1 MIKILLVE
9 DDKIIVASLSEYLN
23 SEGYLVRSVSGQTA
37 AMKLLA
43 EEKADLVLLDVS
55 LAEGNGFAACRAIK
69 AEFDIPVI
77 FLTASGDEFST
88 VTGFDLGADDYI
100 PKPFRPRELISR
112 IRNVLRLTGSMGK
125 TVKLGDVVVD
135 TEKGTAVK
143 NSRDLFLSA
152 LEYGAVYD
160 AAYKDYEDIRDSDRV
175 SSAAYAQV
183 LGYAKIDSANER
195 KPYLYVLGGDVAS
208 GYYKTMPVHLILG
221 TLPKDSTEIILP
233 EHLTSNGK
241 VNYKL
246 GDTVTLDV
254 GDRTLDGRRL
264 GQDTPVY
271 TYDSETQVEIMSG
284 ERLENTEPRT
294 YTVVGIYERPTFE
307 DYSAPGYTALTAADT
322 KSADQSLIH
331 CYFKMHKPAGVY
343 DFMKEMGYTQEHR
356 YAYNTKVLLYSGT
369 APFDSFLTAFYSLAA
384 IIIALIVFGSVSLIY
399 NAFSIS
405 VSERTRQF
413 GLLSSVGATRKQLR
427 RMVLFE
433 ALAVSIVGIPL
444 GILVGIGGIGI
455 TLLLI
460 GDKFFSIVRVDI
472 PMRLCVSWQ
481 AVVIAA
487 VIALVTVLISAW
499 IPSKRATGVSAVEAI
514 RQSMD
519 IKVSGRPV
527 RTSKLAYKLFGLPGV
542 LAGKHYKRNRKKYRT
557 TVVSLFMSI
566 VLFVSAAAFTD
577 YMMESAEGGLASDQF
592 DLIYAAESD
601 ASAAMT
607 PDELLELLF
616 SEPNVTGG
624 TYTKKQFL
632 QGDIS
637 REYVTAMYADRFADF
652 GMERED
658 AAPKDFSISGYLY
671 FVADAEFNRLL
682 EKYNLKEADYYD
694 RDKPLG
700 IALDR
705 NIELDRRLEKY
716 VTLDSLQ
723 GDGCVIEGLYYV
735 EIDGYYRKDSRI
747 DENGNK
753 VVLYQ
758 NRDNENDIIEL
769 PYEESFAKYTLR
781 SEKTIE
787 EAPFFVSR
795 STPVAINMIYPY
807 SMLESV
813 VPEAALN
820 QFRNTEYFLTSSDH
834 AASFENLATML
845 TENGL
850 SSRQLFDYAANA
862 ETNRNVVTIIRVFAY
877 GFIVLISLIAAA
889 NVFNTISTN
898 ISLRRREFAM
908 LKSVGMTQKGFRRMM
923 NYECLLYGSKAL
935 LLGLPVSCGITY
947 LIYRA
952 VTTAYETSFHLPWA
966 AIGIAVLSVFLVV
979 FATMMYSMSK
989 VKKDNP
995 IDALKNENL

>member
-1 MIKILLVE
+1 MNVFNKVTLESLKKNRTRTVVT
-9 DDKIIVASLSEYLN
+9 IIGIMLS
-23 SEGYLVRSVSGQTA
+23 A
-37 AMKLLA
+37 AMICA
-43 EEKADLVLLDVS
+43 STTFVSSMQNFVLRCEIYS
-55 LAEGNGFAACRAIK
+55 
-69 AEFDIPVI
+69 
-77 FLTASGDEFST
+77 SGDWH
-88 VTGFDLGADDYI
+88 
-100 PKPFRPRELISR
+100 
-112 IRNVLRLTGSMGK
+112 
-125 TVKLGDVVVD
+125 
-135 TEKGTAVK
+135 
-143 NSRDLFLSA
+143 
-152 LEYGAVYD
+152 GAVYD
-160 AAYKDYEDIRDSDRV
+160 AAYKDYEDIRDSGKV

-183 LGYAKIDSANER
+183 LGYAKIDSANEH
-195 KPYLYVLGGDVAS
+195 KPYLYVLGGDAAS
-208 GYYKTMPVHLILG
+208 GYFETMPVHLLLG
-221 TLPKDSTEIILP
+221 TLPKDPTEIILP

-322 KSADQSLIH
+322 KSADQAPIH
-331 CYFKMHKPAGVY
+331 CYFKLHKPAGVY
-343 DFMKEMGYTQEHR
+343 DFMKEMGYTQEYR

-499 IPSKRATGVSAVEAI
+499 IPSKRATRVSAVEAI

-566 VLFVSAAAFTD
+566 VLFVSATAFTD

-601 ASAAMT
+601 ASSAMT
-607 PDELLELLF
+607 PDALLELLF
-616 SEPNVTGG
+616 SESNVTGG

-658 AAPKDFSISGYLY
+658 AAPKELGISGYLY

-682 EKYNLKEADYYD
+682 EKYNLKESDYYD

-716 VTLDSLQ
+716 VTLDTLQ

-758 NRDNENDIIEL
+758 SRDNENDIIGL

-834 AASFENLATML
+834 TASFENLATVL

-908 LKSVGMTQKGFRRMM
+908 LKSVGMTQKGFSRMM

-952 VTTAYETSFHLPWA
+952 VKTAYETSFHLPWA

-979 FATMMYSMSK
+979 FATMMYAMRK

>member
-1 MIKILLVE
+1 
-9 DDKIIVASLSEYLN
+9 
-23 SEGYLVRSVSGQTA
+23 
-37 AMKLLA
+37 
-43 EEKADLVLLDVS
+43 
-55 LAEGNGFAACRAIK
+55 
-69 AEFDIPVI
+69 
-77 FLTASGDEFST
+77 
-88 VTGFDLGADDYI
+88 
-100 PKPFRPRELISR
+100 
-112 IRNVLRLTGSMGK
+112 
-125 TVKLGDVVVD
+125 
-135 TEKGTAVK
+135 
-143 NSRDLFLSA
+143 
-152 LEYGAVYD
+152 
-160 AAYKDYEDIRDSDRV
+160 
-175 SSAAYAQV
+175 
-183 LGYAKIDSANER
+183 
-195 KPYLYVLGGDVAS
+195 
-208 GYYKTMPVHLILG
+208 
-221 TLPKDSTEIILP
+221 
-233 EHLTSNGK
+233 
-241 VNYKL
+241 
-246 GDTVTLDV
+246 
-254 GDRTLDGRRL
+254 
-264 GQDTPVY
+264 
-271 TYDSETQVEIMSG
+271 MSG

-322 KSADQSLIH
+322 KSADQASIH
-331 CYFKMHKPAGVY
+331 CYFKLHKPAGVY
-343 DFMKEMGYTQEHR
+343 DFMKEMGYTQEYR

-433 ALAVSIVGIPL
+433 ALTVSIVGIPL

-499 IPSKRATGVSAVEAI
+499 IPSKRATRVSAVEAI

-519 IKVSGRPV
+519 IEVSGRPV

-566 VLFVSAAAFTD
+566 VLFVSATAFTD

-607 PDELLELLF
+607 PDALLELLF
-616 SEPNVTGG
+616 SEQNVTGG

-637 REYVTAMYADRFADF
+637 REYVTAMFADRFSNF
-652 GMERED
+652 GMESED
-658 AAPKDFSISGYLY
+658 RAPKELGISGYLY

-716 VTLDSLQ
+716 VTLDTLK

-769 PYEESFAKYTLR
+769 PHEESFAKYTLR

-820 QFRNTEYFLTSSDH
+820 QFRNTEYFLTSSNH
-834 AASFENLATML
+834 TASFENLAPVL

-850 SSRQLFDYAANA
+850 SSRQLFDYAANT

-979 FATMMYSMSK
+979 FATMMYAMRK

>member
-1 MIKILLVE
+1 MNVFNKVTLESLKKNRTRTIVT
-9 DDKIIVASLSEYLN
+9 IIGIMLS
-23 SEGYLVRSVSGQTA
+23 A
-37 AMKLLA
+37 AMTCA
-43 EEKADLVLLDVS
+43 STTFVSSMQNFVLRCEIYS
-55 LAEGNGFAACRAIK
+55 
-69 AEFDIPVI
+69 
-77 FLTASGDEFST
+77 SGDWH
-88 VTGFDLGADDYI
+88 
-100 PKPFRPRELISR
+100 
-112 IRNVLRLTGSMGK
+112 
-125 TVKLGDVVVD
+125 
-135 TEKGTAVK
+135 
-143 NSRDLFLSA
+143 
-152 LEYGAVYD
+152 GAVYD
-160 AAYKDYEDIRDSDRV
+160 AAYKDYEDIRDSGKV

-208 GYYKTMPVHLILG
+208 GYFETMPVHLILG

-271 TYDSETQVEIMSG
+271 TYDSETQVEVMSG

-294 YTVVGIYERPTFE
+294 YTVVGIYERPAFE

-331 CYFKMHKPAGVY
+331 CYFKLHKPAGVY
-343 DFMKEMGYTQEHR
+343 DFMKEMGYTQEYR

-499 IPSKRATGVSAVEAI
+499 IPSKRATRVSAVEAI

-601 ASAAMT
+601 ASSAMR
-607 PDELLELLF
+607 PDALLELLF
-616 SEPNVTGG
+616 SEQNVTGG

-637 REYVTAMYADRFADF
+637 REYVTAMFADRFADF

-658 AAPKDFSISGYLY
+658 AAPKDLGISGYLY

-694 RDKPLG
+694 REKPLG
-700 IALDR
+700 LALDR

-716 VTLDSLQ
+716 VTLDTLK

-758 NRDNENDIIEL
+758 NRDNESDIIEL

-834 AASFENLATML
+834 TASFENLATVL

-923 NYECLLYGSKAL
+923 NCECLLYGSKAL

-979 FATMMYSMSK
+979 FATMMYAMRQ

>member
-1 MIKILLVE
+1 MNVFSKVTLESLKKNRTRTIVT
-9 DDKIIVASLSEYLN
+9 IIGIMLS
-23 SEGYLVRSVSGQTA
+23 A
-37 AMKLLA
+37 AMICA
-43 EEKADLVLLDVS
+43 STTLVS
-55 LAEGNGFAACRAIK
+55 SMQNF
-69 AEFDIPVI
+69 
-77 FLTASGDEFST
+77 
-88 VTGFDLGADDYI
+88 
-100 PKPFRPRELISR
+100 
-112 IRNVLRLTGSMGK
+112 VLRCAIHID
-125 TVKLGDVVVD
+125 GDW
-135 TEKGTAVK
+135 
-143 NSRDLFLSA
+143 
-152 LEYGAVYD
+152 YGAVYD

-208 GYYKTMPVHLILG
+208 GYFKTMPVHLILG

-241 VNYKL
+241 ASYKL
-246 GDTVTLDV
+246 GDTVTLEV
-254 GDRTLDGRRL
+254 GDRTLDGKRL

-271 TYDSETQVEIMSG
+271 AYDSETHTEVMSG

-307 DYSAPGYTALTAADT
+307 DYSAPGYTALTAADPR
-322 KSADQSLIH
+322 SADQSPIH
-331 CYFKMHKPAGVY
+331 CYFKLHKPAGVY
-343 DFMKEMGYTQEHR
+343 DFMKEMGYTQEYR

-433 ALAVSIVGIPL
+433 ALTVSAVGIPL

-487 VIALVTVLISAW
+487 VIALITVLISAW
-499 IPSKRATGVSAVEAI
+499 IPSKRATRVSAVEAI

-577 YMMESAEGGLASDQF
+577 YMTESAEGGLASDQF

-601 ASAAMT
+601 ASSAMT
-607 PDELLELLF
+607 PDALLELLF
-616 SEPNVTGG
+616 SEQNVTGG

-652 GMERED
+652 GTERED
-658 AAPKDFSISGYLY
+658 AMPKDLSISGYLY
-671 FVADAEFNRLL
+671 FVADAEFNKLL
-682 EKYNLKEADYYD
+682 EKHNLKEADYYN

-716 VTLDSLQ
+716 VTLDTLK

-813 VPEAALN
+813 IPEAALN
-820 QFRNTEYFLTSSDH
+820 QFRNTEYFLTSSNH

-862 ETNRNVVTIIRVFAY
+862 ETNRNVITIIRVFAY

>member
-1 MIKILLVE
+1 MNVFNKVTLESLKKNRTRTIVT
-9 DDKIIVASLSEYLN
+9 IIGIMLS
-23 SEGYLVRSVSGQTA
+23 A
-37 AMKLLA
+37 AMVCA
-43 EEKADLVLLDVS
+43 STTLVSSMQNFVLRCEIYS
-55 LAEGNGFAACRAIK
+55 
-69 AEFDIPVI
+69 
-77 FLTASGDEFST
+77 SGDWH
-88 VTGFDLGADDYI
+88 
-100 PKPFRPRELISR
+100 
-112 IRNVLRLTGSMGK
+112 
-125 TVKLGDVVVD
+125 
-135 TEKGTAVK
+135 
-143 NSRDLFLSA
+143 
-152 LEYGAVYD
+152 GAVYD

-175 SSAAYAQV
+175 SSAVYAQV

-208 GYYKTMPVHLILG
+208 GYFETMPVHLILG

-331 CYFKMHKPAGVY
+331 CYFKLHKPAGVY
-343 DFMKEMGYTQEHR
+343 DFMREMGYTQEYR

-384 IIIALIVFGSVSLIY
+384 IIISLIVFGSVSLIY

-499 IPSKRATGVSAVEAI
+499 IPSKRATRVSAVEAI

-592 DLIYAAESD
+592 DLIYATESD

-607 PDELLELLF
+607 PDALLELLF
-616 SEPNVTGG
+616 SEQNVTGG

-637 REYVTAMYADRFADF
+637 REYVTAMFADRFADF

-658 AAPKDFSISGYLY
+658 AAPKELGISGYLY

-700 IALDR
+700 LALDR

-716 VTLDSLQ
+716 VTLDTLK

-807 SMLESV
+807 SMLENV

-862 ETNRNVVTIIRVFAY
+862 ETNRNVITIIRVFAY

-923 NYECLLYGSKAL
+923 NCECLLYGSKAL
-935 LLGLPVSCGITY
+935 LLGLPVSCSITY

-979 FATMMYSMSK
+979 FATMMYAMRK

>member
-1 MIKILLVE
+1 MNVFNKVTLESLEKNRTRTIVT
-9 DDKIIVASLSEYLN
+9 IIGIMLS
-23 SEGYLVRSVSGQTA
+23 A
-37 AMKLLA
+37 AMICA
-43 EEKADLVLLDVS
+43 STTLVS
-55 LAEGNGFAACRAIK
+55 
-69 AEFDIPVI
+69 
-77 FLTASGDEFST
+77 SM
-88 VTGFDLGADDYI
+88 
-100 PKPFRPRELISR
+100 
-112 IRNVLRLTGSMGK
+112 RNFVLRCAIHID
-125 TVKLGDVVVD
+125 GDW
-135 TEKGTAVK
+135 
-143 NSRDLFLSA
+143 
-152 LEYGAVYD
+152 YGAVYD

-208 GYYKTMPVHLILG
+208 GYFKTMPVHLILG

-322 KSADQSLIH
+322 KSADQAPIH
-331 CYFKMHKPAGVY
+331 CYFKLHKPAGVY
-343 DFMKEMGYTQEHR
+343 DFMKEMGYTQEYR

-460 GDKFFSIVRVDI
+460 GDKFFSIVRVAI

-499 IPSKRATGVSAVEAI
+499 IPSKRATRVSAVEAI

-607 PDELLELLF
+607 PDALLELLF

-637 REYVTAMYADRFADF
+637 REYVTAMFADRFSSF
-652 GMERED
+652 GTESED
-658 AAPKDFSISGYLY
+658 AAPKELGISGYLY

-700 IALDR
+700 IAPDR

-716 VTLDSLQ
+716 VTLDTLQ

-813 VPEAALN
+813 IPEAALN
-820 QFRNTEYFLTSSDH
+820 QFRNTEYFLTSSNH
-834 AASFENLATML
+834 TASFENLATVL

-877 GFIVLISLIAAA
+877 GFIVLISLIAVA

-952 VTTAYETSFHLPWA
+952 VTTAFETSFHLPWA

>member
-1 MIKILLVE
+1 MNVFNKVTLESLKKNRTRTIVT
-9 DDKIIVASLSEYLN
+9 IIGIMLS
-23 SEGYLVRSVSGQTA
+23 A
-37 AMKLLA
+37 AMICA
-43 EEKADLVLLDVS
+43 STTFVSSMQNFVLRCEIYS
-55 LAEGNGFAACRAIK
+55 
-69 AEFDIPVI
+69 
-77 FLTASGDEFST
+77 SGDWH
-88 VTGFDLGADDYI
+88 
-100 PKPFRPRELISR
+100 
-112 IRNVLRLTGSMGK
+112 
-125 TVKLGDVVVD
+125 
-135 TEKGTAVK
+135 
-143 NSRDLFLSA
+143 
-152 LEYGAVYD
+152 GAVYD
-160 AAYKDYEDIRDSDRV
+160 AAYKDYEDLRDSGKV

-195 KPYLYVLGGDVAS
+195 KPYLYVLGGDAAS
-208 GYYKTMPVHLILG
+208 GYFETMPVHLILG
-221 TLPKDSTEIILP
+221 TLPKDPTEIILP

-294 YTVVGIYERPTFE
+294 YTVVGIYERPAFE

-322 KSADQSLIH
+322 KSADQSPIH
-331 CYFKMHKPAGVY
+331 CYFKLHKPAGVY
-343 DFMKEMGYTQEHR
+343 DFMKEMGYTQEYR

-413 GLLSSVGATRKQLR
+413 GLLSSVGATKKQLR

-433 ALAVSIVGIPL
+433 ALAVSAVGIPL

-460 GDKFFSIVRVDI
+460 GDKFSSIVRADI
-472 PMRLCVSWQ
+472 PMRICVSWQ

-487 VIALVTVLISAW
+487 VIALITVLISAW
-499 IPSKRATGVSAVEAI
+499 IPSKRATRVSAVEAI

-601 ASAAMT
+601 ASTAMT
-607 PDELLELLF
+607 PDALLELLF
-616 SEPNVTGG
+616 SEQNVTGG

-637 REYVTAMYADRFADF
+637 REYVTAMFADRFSNF
-652 GMERED
+652 GMESED
-658 AAPKDFSISGYLY
+658 RAPKDLGISGYLY

-700 IALDR
+700 LALDR

-716 VTLDSLQ
+716 VTLDTLK

-820 QFRNTEYFLTSSDH
+820 QFRNTEYFLTSSNH
-834 AASFENLATML
+834 TASFENLATVL

-862 ETNRNVVTIIRVFAY
+862 ETNRNVITIIRVFAY

-979 FATMMYSMSK
+979 FATMMYAMRK

>member
-1 MIKILLVE
+1 MNVFNKVTLASLKKNRTRTVVTIIGIMLSAAMICASTTF
-9 DDKIIVASLSEYLN
+9 VASMQN
-23 SEGYLVRSVSGQTA
+23 
-37 AMKLLA
+37 
-43 EEKADLVLLDVS
+43 
-55 LAEGNGFAACRAIK
+55 F
-69 AEFDIPVI
+69 
-77 FLTASGDEFST
+77 
-88 VTGFDLGADDYI
+88 
-100 PKPFRPRELISR
+100 
-112 IRNVLRLTGSMGK
+112 VLRYTVYKTG
-125 TVKLGDVVVD
+125 DWH
-135 TEKGTAVK
+135 
-143 NSRDLFLSA
+143 
-152 LEYGAVYD
+152 GAVYD
-160 AAYKDYEDIRDSDRV
+160 AAYKDYEDIGGSGKV
-175 SSAAYAQV
+175 ASATYAQV

-195 KPYLYVLGGDVAS
+195 KPYLYVLGGDAAS
-208 GYYKTMPVHLILG
+208 GYFETMPVHLTAG
-221 TLPKDSTEIILP
+221 ELPKSSSEIILP
-233 EHLTSNGK
+233 EHLATNGK
-241 VNYKL
+241 VSYKI
-246 GDTVTLDV
+246 GDTVTFEV
-254 GDRTLDGRRL
+254 GDRILDGKKL
-264 GQDTPVY
+264 GQINPFF
-271 TYDSETQVEIMSG
+271 TYDSKIQVEVKND
-284 ERLENTEPRT
+284 EKLENTVART
-294 YTVVGIYERPTFE
+294 YTVVGIYERPALENT
-307 DYSAPGYTALTAADT
+307 DAPGYTALTVADRG
-322 KSADQSLIH
+322 ADGQSPIDCH
-331 CYFKMHKPAGVY
+331 FKMKKPSAVY
-343 DFMKEMGYTQEHR
+343 DFMKETGYTDAYR
-356 YAYNTKVLLYSGT
+356 YAYNTDVLLYSGVSRIDSVT
-369 APFDSFLTAFYSLAA
+369 ATLYSLAA
-384 IIIALIVFGSVSLIY
+384 IVIGLIVFASVSLIY

-405 VSERTRQF
+405 VSERTKQF
-413 GLLSSVGATRKQLR
+413 GLLSSVGATKKQLR
-427 RMVLFE
+427 RMVTFE
-433 ALAVSIVGIPL
+433 ALTVSAIGIPL

-455 TLLLI
+455 TLLLL
-460 GDKFFSIVRVDI
+460 GDKFSSIVGKAHI
-472 PMRLCVSWQ
+472 PLRLCVSWES
-481 AVVIAA
+481 VVIAA
-487 VIALVTVLISAW
+487 VIALITVLISAW
-499 IPSKRATGVSAVEAI
+499 IPSKRATRVSAVEAI

-601 ASAAMT
+601 ASSAMT
-607 PDELLELLF
+607 PDALLELLF
-616 SEPNVTGG
+616 SEQNVTGG

-637 REYVTAMYADRFADF
+637 REYVTAMFADRFADF
-652 GMERED
+652 GMESED
-658 AAPKDFSISGYLY
+658 AAPKDLSISGYLY

-682 EKYNLKEADYYD
+682 EKYDLKEADYYN

-705 NIELDRRLEKY
+705 NIEFDRRLEKF
-716 VTLDSLQ
+716 VTLDTLK

-747 DENGNK
+747 DENDNK

-820 QFRNTEYFLTSSDH
+820 QFRNTEYFLTSSNH
-834 AASFENLATML
+834 TASFENLATVL

-877 GFIVLISLIAAA
+877 GFIVLISLIAAV

-908 LKSVGMTQKGFRRMM
+908 LKSVGMTQKGFSRMM

-966 AIGIAVLSVFLVV
+966 AVGIAVMSVFLVV

>member
-1 MIKILLVE
+1 MNVFNKVTLESLEKNRTRTIVT
-9 DDKIIVASLSEYLN
+9 IIGIMLS
-23 SEGYLVRSVSGQTA
+23 A
-37 AMKLLA
+37 AMICA
-43 EEKADLVLLDVS
+43 STTLVS
-55 LAEGNGFAACRAIK
+55 
-69 AEFDIPVI
+69 
-77 FLTASGDEFST
+77 SM
-88 VTGFDLGADDYI
+88 
-100 PKPFRPRELISR
+100 
-112 IRNVLRLTGSMGK
+112 RNFVLRCAIHID
-125 TVKLGDVVVD
+125 GDW
-135 TEKGTAVK
+135 
-143 NSRDLFLSA
+143 
-152 LEYGAVYD
+152 YGAVYD

-208 GYYKTMPVHLILG
+208 GYFKTMPVHLILG

-322 KSADQSLIH
+322 KSADQAPIH
-331 CYFKMHKPAGVY
+331 CYFKLHKPAGVY
-343 DFMKEMGYTQEHR
+343 DFMKEMGYTQEYR

-460 GDKFFSIVRVDI
+460 GDKFFSIVRVAI

-499 IPSKRATGVSAVEAI
+499 IPSKRATRVSAVEAI

-607 PDELLELLF
+607 PDALLELLF

-637 REYVTAMYADRFADF
+637 REYVTAMFADRFSSF
-652 GMERED
+652 GTESED
-658 AAPKDFSISGYLY
+658 AAPKELGISGYLY

-716 VTLDSLQ
+716 VTLDTLQ

-758 NRDNENDIIEL
+758 NRDNESDIIEL
-769 PYEESFAKYTLR
+769 PYGESFAKYTLR

-820 QFRNTEYFLTSSDH
+820 QFRNTEYFLTSSNH
-834 AASFENLATML
+834 AASFGNLATVL

-850 SSRQLFDYAANA
+850 SSRQLFDYAANV

-908 LKSVGMTQKGFRRMM
+908 LKSVGMTQKGFSRMM

-935 LLGLPVSCGITY
+935 LLGLPVSCGITH

-979 FATMMYSMSK
+979 FATMMYAMSK

>member
-1 MIKILLVE
+1 MNVFNKVTLESLKKNRTRTIVT
-9 DDKIIVASLSEYLN
+9 IIGIMLS
-23 SEGYLVRSVSGQTA
+23 A
-37 AMKLLA
+37 AMICA
-43 EEKADLVLLDVS
+43 STTLVS
-55 LAEGNGFAACRAIK
+55 
-69 AEFDIPVI
+69 
-77 FLTASGDEFST
+77 SM
-88 VTGFDLGADDYI
+88 
-100 PKPFRPRELISR
+100 
-112 IRNVLRLTGSMGK
+112 RNFVLRCAIHI
-125 TVKLGDVVVD
+125 DVD
-135 TEKGTAVK
+135 W
-143 NSRDLFLSA
+143 
-152 LEYGAVYD
+152 YGAVYD

-208 GYYKTMPVHLILG
+208 GYFKTMPVHLILG

-322 KSADQSLIH
+322 KSADQAPIH
-331 CYFKMHKPAGVY
+331 CYFKLHKPAGVY
-343 DFMKEMGYTQEHR
+343 DFMKEMGYTQEYR

-499 IPSKRATGVSAVEAI
+499 IPSKRATRVSAVEAI

-607 PDELLELLF
+607 PDALLELLF
-616 SEPNVTGG
+616 SEQNVTGG

-637 REYVTAMYADRFADF
+637 REYVTAMFAGRFADL

-658 AAPKDFSISGYLY
+658 AAPKDLGISGYLY
-671 FVADAEFNRLL
+671 FVADTEFNRLL

-694 RDKPLG
+694 RDNPLG

-705 NIELDRRLEKY
+705 NIEFDRRLEKY

-834 AASFENLATML
+834 TASFENLATML

-862 ETNRNVVTIIRVFAY
+862 ETSRNVITIIRVFAY

>member
-1 MIKILLVE
+1 MNVFNKVTLESLEKNRTRTIVT
-9 DDKIIVASLSEYLN
+9 IIGIMLS
-23 SEGYLVRSVSGQTA
+23 A
-37 AMKLLA
+37 AMICA
-43 EEKADLVLLDVS
+43 STTLVS
-55 LAEGNGFAACRAIK
+55 
-69 AEFDIPVI
+69 
-77 FLTASGDEFST
+77 SM
-88 VTGFDLGADDYI
+88 
-100 PKPFRPRELISR
+100 
-112 IRNVLRLTGSMGK
+112 RNFVLRCAIHID
-125 TVKLGDVVVD
+125 GDW
-135 TEKGTAVK
+135 
-143 NSRDLFLSA
+143 
-152 LEYGAVYD
+152 YGAVYD

-208 GYYKTMPVHLILG
+208 GYFKTMPVHLILG

-271 TYDSETQVEIMSG
+271 TYDSETQVDVMSG
-284 ERLENTEPRT
+284 ERLKNTEPRT

-322 KSADQSLIH
+322 KSADQAPIH
-331 CYFKMHKPAGVY
+331 CYFKLHKPAGVY
-343 DFMKEMGYTQEHR
+343 DFMKEMGYTQEYR

-460 GDKFFSIVRVDI
+460 GDKFFSIVRVAI

-499 IPSKRATGVSAVEAI
+499 IPSKRATRVSAVEAI

-607 PDELLELLF
+607 PDALLELLF

-637 REYVTAMYADRFADF
+637 REYVTAMFADRFSSF
-652 GMERED
+652 GTESED
-658 AAPKDFSISGYLY
+658 AAPKELGISGYLY

-716 VTLDSLQ
+716 VTLDTLQ

-813 VPEAALN
+813 IPEAALN
-820 QFRNTEYFLTSSDH
+820 QFRNTEYFLTSSNH
-834 AASFENLATML
+834 TASFENLATVL

-877 GFIVLISLIAAA
+877 GFIVLISLIAVA

>member
-1 MIKILLVE
+1 MSVFNKVTLESLEKNRTRTIVT
-9 DDKIIVASLSEYLN
+9 IIGIMLS
-23 SEGYLVRSVSGQTA
+23 A
-37 AMKLLA
+37 AMICA
-43 EEKADLVLLDVS
+43 STTLVS
-55 LAEGNGFAACRAIK
+55 
-69 AEFDIPVI
+69 
-77 FLTASGDEFST
+77 SM
-88 VTGFDLGADDYI
+88 
-100 PKPFRPRELISR
+100 
-112 IRNVLRLTGSMGK
+112 RNFVLRCAIHID
-125 TVKLGDVVVD
+125 GDW
-135 TEKGTAVK
+135 
-143 NSRDLFLSA
+143 
-152 LEYGAVYD
+152 YGAVYD

-208 GYYKTMPVHLILG
+208 GYFKTMPVHLILG

-322 KSADQSLIH
+322 KSADQAPIH
-331 CYFKMHKPAGVY
+331 CYFKLHKPAGVY
-343 DFMKEMGYTQEHR
+343 DFMKEMGYTQEYR

-460 GDKFFSIVRVDI
+460 GDKFFSIVRVAI

-499 IPSKRATGVSAVEAI
+499 IPSKRATRVSAVEAI

-607 PDELLELLF
+607 PDALLELLF

-637 REYVTAMYADRFADF
+637 REYVTAMFADRFSSF
-652 GMERED
+652 GTESED
-658 AAPKDFSISGYLY
+658 AAPKELGISGYLY

-716 VTLDSLQ
+716 VTLDTLQ

-813 VPEAALN
+813 IPEAALN
-820 QFRNTEYFLTSSDH
+820 QFRNTEYFLTSSNH
-834 AASFENLATML
+834 TASFENLATVL

-877 GFIVLISLIAAA
+877 GFIVLISLIAVA

-947 LIYRA
+947 LMYCS
-952 VTTAYETSFHLPWA
+952 VNQAYETAFRLPWA
-966 AIGIAVLSVFLVV
+966 AVGIAVMSVFLVV

>member
-1 MIKILLVE
+1 MNVFNKVTLASLKKNRTRTVVTIIGIMLSAAMICASTTF
-9 DDKIIVASLSEYLN
+9 VASMQN
-23 SEGYLVRSVSGQTA
+23 
-37 AMKLLA
+37 
-43 EEKADLVLLDVS
+43 
-55 LAEGNGFAACRAIK
+55 F
-69 AEFDIPVI
+69 
-77 FLTASGDEFST
+77 
-88 VTGFDLGADDYI
+88 
-100 PKPFRPRELISR
+100 
-112 IRNVLRLTGSMGK
+112 VLRYTVYKTG
-125 TVKLGDVVVD
+125 DWH
-135 TEKGTAVK
+135 
-143 NSRDLFLSA
+143 
-152 LEYGAVYD
+152 GAVYD
-160 AAYKDYEDIRDSDRV
+160 AAYKDYEDIGGSGKV
-175 SSAAYAQV
+175 ASATYAQV
-183 LGYAKIDSANER
+183 LGYARINSANER
-195 KPYLYVLGGDVAS
+195 KPYLYVLGGDTVS
-208 GYYKTMPVHLILG
+208 GYFETMPVHLTAG
-221 TLPKDSTEIILP
+221 ELPKSSSEIILP
-233 EHLTSNGK
+233 EHLATNGK
-241 VNYKL
+241 VSYKI
-246 GDTVTLDV
+246 GDTVTLEV
-254 GDRTLDGRRL
+254 GDRILDGKRL
-264 GQDTPVY
+264 GQINPFF
-271 TYDSETQVEIMSG
+271 TYDSEIQVEVKND
-284 ERLENTEPRT
+284 EKLENTVART
-294 YTVVGIYERPTFE
+294 YTVVGIYERPAFE
-307 DYSAPGYTALTAADT
+307 NTDAPGYTALTVADRG
-322 KSADQSLIH
+322 ADGQLPIDCH
-331 CYFKMHKPAGVY
+331 FKMKKPSAVY
-343 DFMKEMGYTQEHR
+343 GFMKETGYTDAYR
-356 YAYNTKVLLYSGT
+356 YAYNTDVLLYSGVSRIDSVT
-369 APFDSFLTAFYSLAA
+369 ATLYSLAA
-384 IIIALIVFGSVSLIY
+384 IVIGLIVFASVSLIY

-405 VSERTRQF
+405 VSERTKQF

-427 RMVLFE
+427 RMVTFE
-433 ALAVSIVGIPL
+433 ALTVSAIGIPL

-455 TLLLI
+455 TLLLL
-460 GDKFFSIVRVDI
+460 GDKFSSIVGKAYI
-472 PMRLCVSWQ
+472 PLRLCVSWES
-481 AVVIAA
+481 VVIAA
-487 VIALVTVLISAW
+487 VIALITVLISAW
-499 IPSKRATGVSAVEAI
+499 IPSKRATRVSAVEAI

-519 IKVSGRPV
+519 VKADNKPT

-542 LAGKHYKRNRKKYRT
+542 IAGKHYKRNRKKYRT

-607 PDELLELLF
+607 PDALLELLF

-637 REYVTAMYADRFADF
+637 REYVTAMFADRFSSF
-652 GMERED
+652 GTESED
-658 AAPKDFSISGYLY
+658 AAPKELGISGYLY

-716 VTLDSLQ
+716 VTLDTLQ

-813 VPEAALN
+813 IPEAALN
-820 QFRNTEYFLTSSDH
+820 QFRNTEYFLTSSNH
-834 AASFENLATML
+834 TASFENLATVL

-877 GFIVLISLIAAA
+877 GFIVLISLIAVA

>member
-1 MIKILLVE
+1 MNVFNKVTLESLEKNRTRTIVT
-9 DDKIIVASLSEYLN
+9 IIGIMLS
-23 SEGYLVRSVSGQTA
+23 A
-37 AMKLLA
+37 AMICA
-43 EEKADLVLLDVS
+43 STTLVS
-55 LAEGNGFAACRAIK
+55 
-69 AEFDIPVI
+69 
-77 FLTASGDEFST
+77 SM
-88 VTGFDLGADDYI
+88 
-100 PKPFRPRELISR
+100 
-112 IRNVLRLTGSMGK
+112 RNFVLRCAIHID
-125 TVKLGDVVVD
+125 GDW
-135 TEKGTAVK
+135 
-143 NSRDLFLSA
+143 
-152 LEYGAVYD
+152 YGAVYD

-208 GYYKTMPVHLILG
+208 GYFKTMPVHLILG

-322 KSADQSLIH
+322 KSADQAPIH
-331 CYFKMHKPAGVY
+331 CYFKLHKPAGVY
-343 DFMKEMGYTQEHR
+343 DFMKEMGYTQEYR

-481 AVVIAA
+481 AVIIAA

-499 IPSKRATGVSAVEAI
+499 IPSKRATRVSAVEAI

-566 VLFVSAAAFTD
+566 VLFVSAVAFTD

-601 ASAAMT
+601 ASSAMT
-607 PDELLELLF
+607 PDALLELLF
-616 SEPNVTGG
+616 SEQNVTGG

-658 AAPKDFSISGYLY
+658 AAPKELSISGYLY

-716 VTLDSLQ
+716 VTLDTLK

-813 VPEAALN
+813 IPEAALN
-820 QFRNTEYFLTSSDH
+820 QFRNTEYFLTSSNH

-862 ETNRNVVTIIRVFAY
+862 ETNRNVITIIRVFAY

>member
-1 MIKILLVE
+1 MNVFNKVTLESLEKNRTRTIVT
-9 DDKIIVASLSEYLN
+9 IIGIMLS
-23 SEGYLVRSVSGQTA
+23 A
-37 AMKLLA
+37 AMICA
-43 EEKADLVLLDVS
+43 STTLVS
-55 LAEGNGFAACRAIK
+55 
-69 AEFDIPVI
+69 
-77 FLTASGDEFST
+77 SM
-88 VTGFDLGADDYI
+88 
-100 PKPFRPRELISR
+100 
-112 IRNVLRLTGSMGK
+112 RNFVLRCAIHID
-125 TVKLGDVVVD
+125 GDW
-135 TEKGTAVK
+135 
-143 NSRDLFLSA
+143 
-152 LEYGAVYD
+152 YGAVYD

-208 GYYKTMPVHLILG
+208 GYFKTMPVHLILG

-322 KSADQSLIH
+322 KSADQAPIH
-331 CYFKMHKPAGVY
+331 CYFKLHKPAGVY
-343 DFMKEMGYTQEHR
+343 DFMKEMGYTQEYR

-499 IPSKRATGVSAVEAI
+499 IPSKRATRVSAVEAI

-566 VLFVSAAAFTD
+566 VLFVSAVAFTD

-601 ASAAMT
+601 ASSAMT
-607 PDELLELLF
+607 PDALLELLF
-616 SEPNVTGG
+616 SEQNVTGG

-637 REYVTAMYADRFADF
+637 REYVTAMYADRFVDF

-658 AAPKDFSISGYLY
+658 AAPKELGISGYLY
-671 FVADAEFNRLL
+671 FVADVEFNRLL

-716 VTLDSLQ
+716 VTLDTLK

-820 QFRNTEYFLTSSDH
+820 QFRNTEYFLTSSNH
-834 AASFENLATML
+834 TASFENLATVL

>member
-1 MIKILLVE
+1 MNVFNKVTLESLKKNRTRTIVT
-9 DDKIIVASLSEYLN
+9 IIGIMLS
-23 SEGYLVRSVSGQTA
+23 A
-37 AMKLLA
+37 AMICA
-43 EEKADLVLLDVS
+43 STTLVS
-55 LAEGNGFAACRAIK
+55 SMQNF
-69 AEFDIPVI
+69 
-77 FLTASGDEFST
+77 
-88 VTGFDLGADDYI
+88 
-100 PKPFRPRELISR
+100 
-112 IRNVLRLTGSMGK
+112 VLRCAIHID
-125 TVKLGDVVVD
+125 GDWC
-135 TEKGTAVK
+135 
-143 NSRDLFLSA
+143 
-152 LEYGAVYD
+152 GAVYD

-195 KPYLYVLGGDVAS
+195 KPYLYVLGSDVAS
-208 GYYKTMPVHLILG
+208 GYFETMPVHLILG
-221 TLPKDSTEIILP
+221 ALPKDSTEIILP

-241 VNYKL
+241 VNYTL

-322 KSADQSLIH
+322 KSADQAPIH
-331 CYFKMHKPAGVY
+331 CYFKLHKPSGVY
-343 DFMKEMGYTQEHR
+343 DFMKEMGYTQEYR

-514 RQSMD
+514 RQSVD

-601 ASAAMT
+601 ASSAMT
-607 PDELLELLF
+607 PDALLELLF
-616 SEPNVTGG
+616 SEQNVTGG

-637 REYVTAMYADRFADF
+637 REYVTAMFADRFSNF
-652 GMERED
+652 GMESED
-658 AAPKDFSISGYLY
+658 RAPKELGISGYLY

-705 NIELDRRLEKY
+705 NIEFDRRLEKY

-758 NRDNENDIIEL
+758 SRDNENDIIEL

-834 AASFENLATML
+834 TASFENLATVL

>member
-1 MIKILLVE
+1 MNVFNKVTLESLKKNRTRTIVT
-9 DDKIIVASLSEYLN
+9 IIGIMLS
-23 SEGYLVRSVSGQTA
+23 A
-37 AMKLLA
+37 AMICA
-43 EEKADLVLLDVS
+43 STTFVSSMQNFVLRCEIYS
-55 LAEGNGFAACRAIK
+55 
-69 AEFDIPVI
+69 
-77 FLTASGDEFST
+77 SGDWH
-88 VTGFDLGADDYI
+88 
-100 PKPFRPRELISR
+100 
-112 IRNVLRLTGSMGK
+112 
-125 TVKLGDVVVD
+125 
-135 TEKGTAVK
+135 
-143 NSRDLFLSA
+143 
-152 LEYGAVYD
+152 GAVYD
-160 AAYKDYEDIRDSDRV
+160 AAYKDYEDIRNSGKA

-195 KPYLYVLGGDVAS
+195 KPYLYVLGGDAAS
-208 GYYKTMPVHLILG
+208 GYFETMPVHLLLG
-221 TLPKDSTEIILP
+221 TLPKDFTEIILP
-233 EHLTSNGK
+233 EHLTSNSK

-246 GDTVTLDV
+246 GDTVTLDI
-254 GDRTLDGRRL
+254 GDRTLDGQRL
-264 GQDTPVY
+264 GQGTPVY
-271 TYDSETQVEIMSG
+271 TYDSETQAEVMSG
-284 ERLENTEPRT
+284 ERLENTEAKT
-294 YTVVGIYERPTFE
+294 YTVVGIYERPAFE
-307 DYSAPGYTALTAADT
+307 DYAAPGYTALTAADT
-322 KSADQSLIH
+322 KSADQTPIH
-331 CYFKMHKPAGVY
+331 CYFKLHKPAGVY
-343 DFMKEMGYTQEHR
+343 DFMKEMGYTQEYR

-601 ASAAMT
+601 ASSAMT
-607 PDELLELLF
+607 PDALLELLF
-616 SEPNVTGG
+616 SEQNVTGG

-637 REYVTAMYADRFADF
+637 REYVTAMFAGRFSKL

-658 AAPKDFSISGYLY
+658 AAPKDLGISGYLY

-682 EKYNLKEADYYD
+682 EKYNLMEADYYD

-705 NIELDRRLEKY
+705 NIGFDRRLEKY
-716 VTLDSLQ
+716 VTLDTLK

-769 PYEESFAKYTLR
+769 PHEESFAKYTLR

-820 QFRNTEYFLTSSDH
+820 QFRNTEYFLTSSNH
-834 AASFENLATML
+834 TASFENLATVL

-862 ETNRNVVTIIRVFAY
+862 ETNRNVITIIRVFAY

>member
-1 MIKILLVE
+1 MNAFNKVTLESLKKNRTRTVVT
-9 DDKIIVASLSEYLN
+9 IIGIMLS
-23 SEGYLVRSVSGQTA
+23 A
-37 AMKLLA
+37 AMICA
-43 EEKADLVLLDVS
+43 STTFVSSMQNFVLRCEIYS
-55 LAEGNGFAACRAIK
+55 
-69 AEFDIPVI
+69 
-77 FLTASGDEFST
+77 SGDWH
-88 VTGFDLGADDYI
+88 
-100 PKPFRPRELISR
+100 
-112 IRNVLRLTGSMGK
+112 
-125 TVKLGDVVVD
+125 
-135 TEKGTAVK
+135 
-143 NSRDLFLSA
+143 
-152 LEYGAVYD
+152 GAVYD
-160 AAYKDYEDIRDSDRV
+160 AAYKDYEDIRDSGKV

-183 LGYAKIDSANER
+183 LGYAKIGSANEY
-195 KPYLYVLGGDVAS
+195 KPYLYVLGGDAAS
-208 GYYKTMPVHLILG
+208 GYFETMPVHLLLG

-271 TYDSETQVEIMSG
+271 TYDSETQVAIMSG

-322 KSADQSLIH
+322 KSADQTPIH
-331 CYFKMHKPAGVY
+331 CYFKLHKPAGVY
-343 DFMKEMGYTQEHR
+343 DFMKEMGYTQEYR

-460 GDKFFSIVRVDI
+460 GDKFFSIVRVAI

-499 IPSKRATGVSAVEAI
+499 IPSKRATRVSAVEAI

-607 PDELLELLF
+607 PDALLELLF

-637 REYVTAMYADRFADF
+637 REYVTAMFAGRFADL

-658 AAPKDFSISGYLY
+658 AAPKDLGISGYLY
-671 FVADAEFNRLL
+671 FVADTEFNRLL

-716 VTLDSLQ
+716 VTLDTLK
-723 GDGCVIEGLYYV
+723 GDGCMIEGLYYV

-813 VPEAALN
+813 IPEAALN
-820 QFRNTEYFLTSSDH
+820 QFRNTEYFLTSSNH
-834 AASFENLATML
+834 TASFENLATVL

-877 GFIVLISLIAAA
+877 GFIVLISLIAVA

>member
-1 MIKILLVE
+1 MNVFNKVTLESLEKNRTRTIVT
-9 DDKIIVASLSEYLN
+9 IIGIMLS
-23 SEGYLVRSVSGQTA
+23 A
-37 AMKLLA
+37 AMICA
-43 EEKADLVLLDVS
+43 STTLVS
-55 LAEGNGFAACRAIK
+55 
-69 AEFDIPVI
+69 
-77 FLTASGDEFST
+77 SM
-88 VTGFDLGADDYI
+88 
-100 PKPFRPRELISR
+100 
-112 IRNVLRLTGSMGK
+112 RNFVLRCAIHID
-125 TVKLGDVVVD
+125 GDW
-135 TEKGTAVK
+135 
-143 NSRDLFLSA
+143 
-152 LEYGAVYD
+152 YGAVYD

-208 GYYKTMPVHLILG
+208 GYFKTMPVHLILG

-307 DYSAPGYTALTAADT
+307 DYSAPGYTALTAADP
-322 KSADQSLIH
+322 KSADQSSIH
-331 CYFKMHKPAGVY
+331 CYFKLHKPAGVY
-343 DFMKEMGYTQEHR
+343 DFMKEMGYTQEYR

-601 ASAAMT
+601 ASSAMT
-607 PDELLELLF
+607 PDALLELLF

-637 REYVTAMYADRFADF
+637 REYVTAMFADRFSNF
-652 GMERED
+652 GMESED
-658 AAPKDFSISGYLY
+658 RAPKELGISGYLY

-716 VTLDSLQ
+716 VTLDTLQ

-813 VPEAALN
+813 IPEAALN
-820 QFRNTEYFLTSSDH
+820 QFRNTEYFLTSSNH
-834 AASFENLATML
+834 TASFENLATVL

-877 GFIVLISLIAAA
+877 GFIVLISLIAVA

>member
-1 MIKILLVE
+1 MNVFNKVTLESLKKNRTRTIVT
-9 DDKIIVASLSEYLN
+9 IIGIMLS
-23 SEGYLVRSVSGQTA
+23 A
-37 AMKLLA
+37 AMICA
-43 EEKADLVLLDVS
+43 STTFVSSMQNFVLRCEIYS
-55 LAEGNGFAACRAIK
+55 
-69 AEFDIPVI
+69 
-77 FLTASGDEFST
+77 SGDWH
-88 VTGFDLGADDYI
+88 
-100 PKPFRPRELISR
+100 
-112 IRNVLRLTGSMGK
+112 
-125 TVKLGDVVVD
+125 
-135 TEKGTAVK
+135 
-143 NSRDLFLSA
+143 
-152 LEYGAVYD
+152 GAVYD
-160 AAYKDYEDIRDSDRV
+160 AAYKDYEDIRDSGKV

-208 GYYKTMPVHLILG
+208 SYFETMPVHLILG
-221 TLPKDSTEIILP
+221 ALPKDSTEIILP

-307 DYSAPGYTALTAADT
+307 DYSAPGYTALTAADP

-331 CYFKMHKPAGVY
+331 CYFKLHKPAGVY
-343 DFMKEMGYTQEHR
+343 DFMKEMGYTQEYR

-607 PDELLELLF
+607 PDELLDLLF
-616 SEPNVTGG
+616 SDQNVTGG

-658 AAPKDFSISGYLY
+658 AAPKDLGISGYLY
-671 FVADAEFNRLL
+671 FVADTEFNRLL

-705 NIELDRRLEKY
+705 NIGFDRRLEKY
-716 VTLDSLQ
+716 VTMDTLQ

-758 NRDNENDIIEL
+758 NRDNENDIIER

-820 QFRNTEYFLTSSDH
+820 QFRNTEYFLTSSNH
-834 AASFENLATML
+834 TASFENLAPVL

-862 ETNRNVVTIIRVFAY
+862 ETDRNVVTIIRVFAY

-908 LKSVGMTQKGFRRMM
+908 LKSVGMTQEGFRRMM

-979 FATMMYSMSK
+979 FATMMYAMRK

>member
-1 MIKILLVE
+1 MNVFNKVTLESLEKNRTRTIVT
-9 DDKIIVASLSEYLN
+9 IIGIMLS
-23 SEGYLVRSVSGQTA
+23 A
-37 AMKLLA
+37 AMICA
-43 EEKADLVLLDVS
+43 STTLVS
-55 LAEGNGFAACRAIK
+55 
-69 AEFDIPVI
+69 
-77 FLTASGDEFST
+77 SM
-88 VTGFDLGADDYI
+88 
-100 PKPFRPRELISR
+100 
-112 IRNVLRLTGSMGK
+112 RNFVLRCAIHID
-125 TVKLGDVVVD
+125 GDW
-135 TEKGTAVK
+135 
-143 NSRDLFLSA
+143 
-152 LEYGAVYD
+152 YGAVYD

-208 GYYKTMPVHLILG
+208 GYFKTMPVHLILG

-322 KSADQSLIH
+322 KSADQAPIH
-331 CYFKMHKPAGVY
+331 CYFKLHKPAGVY
-343 DFMKEMGYTQEHR
+343 DFMKEMGYTQEYR

-460 GDKFFSIVRVDI
+460 GDKFFSIVRVAI

-499 IPSKRATGVSAVEAI
+499 IPSKRATRVSAVEAI

-607 PDELLELLF
+607 PDALLELLF

-652 GMERED
+652 GTESED

-671 FVADAEFNRLL
+671 FGADAEFNRLL

-716 VTLDSLQ
+716 VTLDTLQ

-813 VPEAALN
+813 IPEAALN
-820 QFRNTEYFLTSSDH
+820 QFRNTEYFLTSSNH
-834 AASFENLATML
+834 TASFENLATVL

>member
-1 MIKILLVE
+1 MNVFNKVTLESLEKNRTRTIVT
-9 DDKIIVASLSEYLN
+9 IIGIMLS
-23 SEGYLVRSVSGQTA
+23 A
-37 AMKLLA
+37 AMICA
-43 EEKADLVLLDVS
+43 STTLVS
-55 LAEGNGFAACRAIK
+55 SMQNF
-69 AEFDIPVI
+69 
-77 FLTASGDEFST
+77 
-88 VTGFDLGADDYI
+88 
-100 PKPFRPRELISR
+100 
-112 IRNVLRLTGSMGK
+112 VLRCAIHID
-125 TVKLGDVVVD
+125 GDW
-135 TEKGTAVK
+135 
-143 NSRDLFLSA
+143 
-152 LEYGAVYD
+152 YGAVYD

-208 GYYKTMPVHLILG
+208 GYFKTMPVHLILG

-271 TYDSETQVEIMSG
+271 TYDSETQVAIMSG

-322 KSADQSLIH
+322 KSADQAPIH
-331 CYFKMHKPAGVY
+331 CYFKLHKPAGVY
-343 DFMKEMGYTQEHR
+343 DFMKEMGYTQEYR

-460 GDKFFSIVRVDI
+460 GDKFFSIVRVAI

-499 IPSKRATGVSAVEAI
+499 IPSKRATRVSAVEAI

-607 PDELLELLF
+607 PDALLELLF

-637 REYVTAMYADRFADF
+637 REYVTAMFADRFSSF
-652 GMERED
+652 GTESED
-658 AAPKDFSISGYLY
+658 AAPKELGISGYLY

-716 VTLDSLQ
+716 VTLDTLK

-747 DENGNK
+747 DENGNQ

-758 NRDNENDIIEL
+758 ARDNENDIIEL

-813 VPEAALN
+813 IPEAALN
-820 QFRNTEYFLTSSDH
+820 QFRNTEYFLTSSNH
-834 AASFENLATML
+834 AASFENLATVL

-877 GFIVLISLIAAA
+877 GFIVLISLIAVA

>member
-1 MIKILLVE
+1 MNVFNKVTLESLKKNRTRTVVT
-9 DDKIIVASLSEYLN
+9 IIGIMLS
-23 SEGYLVRSVSGQTA
+23 A
-37 AMKLLA
+37 AMICA
-43 EEKADLVLLDVS
+43 STTLVSSMQNFVLRCEIYS
-55 LAEGNGFAACRAIK
+55 
-69 AEFDIPVI
+69 
-77 FLTASGDEFST
+77 SGDWH
-88 VTGFDLGADDYI
+88 
-100 PKPFRPRELISR
+100 
-112 IRNVLRLTGSMGK
+112 
-125 TVKLGDVVVD
+125 
-135 TEKGTAVK
+135 
-143 NSRDLFLSA
+143 
-152 LEYGAVYD
+152 GAVYD

-208 GYYKTMPVHLILG
+208 GYFKTMPVHLILG

-241 VNYKL
+241 VNYTL
-246 GDTVTLDV
+246 GDTVTLEV

-271 TYDSETQVEIMSG
+271 AYDSETHTEVMSG

-322 KSADQSLIH
+322 KSADQAPIH
-331 CYFKMHKPAGVY
+331 CYFKLHKPAGVY
-343 DFMKEMGYTQEHR
+343 DFMKEMGYTQEYR

-433 ALAVSIVGIPL
+433 ALAVSAVGIPL

-499 IPSKRATGVSAVEAI
+499 IPSKRATRVSAVEAI

-607 PDELLELLF
+607 PDALLELLF

-637 REYVTAMYADRFADF
+637 REYVTATYVDRFADF
-652 GMERED
+652 GMESED
-658 AAPKDFSISGYLY
+658 AVPKDLGISGYLY
-671 FVADAEFNRLL
+671 FVADTEFNGLL

-705 NIELDRRLEKY
+705 NIGLDRRLEKY
-716 VTLDSLQ
+716 VTLDTLK

-769 PYEESFAKYTLR
+769 PYEESFAKYMLR

-820 QFRNTEYFLTSSDH
+820 QFRNTEYFLTSSNH
-834 AASFENLATML
+834 TASFENLATVL

-923 NYECLLYGSKAL
+923 NCECLLYGSKAL

-979 FATMMYSMSK
+979 FATMMYAMSK

>member
-1 MIKILLVE
+1 MNVFNKVTLESLEKNRTRTIVT
-9 DDKIIVASLSEYLN
+9 IIGIMLS
-23 SEGYLVRSVSGQTA
+23 A
-37 AMKLLA
+37 AMICA
-43 EEKADLVLLDVS
+43 STTLVS
-55 LAEGNGFAACRAIK
+55 SMQNF
-69 AEFDIPVI
+69 
-77 FLTASGDEFST
+77 
-88 VTGFDLGADDYI
+88 
-100 PKPFRPRELISR
+100 
-112 IRNVLRLTGSMGK
+112 VLRCAIHID
-125 TVKLGDVVVD
+125 GDW
-135 TEKGTAVK
+135 
-143 NSRDLFLSA
+143 
-152 LEYGAVYD
+152 YGAVYD

-208 GYYKTMPVHLILG
+208 GYFKTMPVHLILG

-322 KSADQSLIH
+322 KSADQSPIH
-331 CYFKMHKPAGVY
+331 CYFKLHKPAGVY
-343 DFMKEMGYTQEHR
+343 DFMKEMGYTQEYR

-499 IPSKRATGVSAVEAI
+499 IPSKRATRVSAVEAI

-607 PDELLELLF
+607 PDALLELLF

-637 REYVTAMYADRFADF
+637 REYVTAMFADCFADF
-652 GMERED
+652 GMESED
-658 AAPKDFSISGYLY
+658 AAPKELGISGYLY

-682 EKYNLKEADYYD
+682 KKYDLKEADYYD

-716 VTLDSLQ
+716 VTLDTLK

-758 NRDNENDIIEL
+758 SRDNENDIIEL

-820 QFRNTEYFLTSSDH
+820 QFRNTEYFLTSSNH
-834 AASFENLATML
+834 TASFENLATVL

-862 ETNRNVVTIIRVFAY
+862 ETDRNVVTIIRVFAY
-877 GFIVLISLIAAA
+877 GFIVLISLIAVA

-952 VTTAYETSFHLPWA
+952 VTTAYETFFHLPWA

-979 FATMMYSMSK
+979 FATMIYAMRK
-989 VKKDNP
+989 AKKDNP

>member
-1 MIKILLVE
+1 MNVFNKVTLESLKKNRTRTIVT
-9 DDKIIVASLSEYLN
+9 IIGIMLS
-23 SEGYLVRSVSGQTA
+23 A
-37 AMKLLA
+37 AMICA
-43 EEKADLVLLDVS
+43 STTFVSSMQNFVLRCEIYS
-55 LAEGNGFAACRAIK
+55 
-69 AEFDIPVI
+69 
-77 FLTASGDEFST
+77 SGDWH
-88 VTGFDLGADDYI
+88 
-100 PKPFRPRELISR
+100 
-112 IRNVLRLTGSMGK
+112 
-125 TVKLGDVVVD
+125 
-135 TEKGTAVK
+135 
-143 NSRDLFLSA
+143 
-152 LEYGAVYD
+152 GAVYD
-160 AAYKDYEDIRDSDRV
+160 AAYKDYEDIRDSGKV

-183 LGYAKIDSANER
+183 LGYAKIGSANEY
-195 KPYLYVLGGDVAS
+195 KPYLYVLGGDAAS
-208 GYYKTMPVHLILG
+208 GYFETMPVHLLLG

-241 VNYKL
+241 VNYTL
-246 GDTVTLDV
+246 GDTVTLEV
-254 GDRTLDGRRL
+254 GDRTLDGKRL

-271 TYDSETQVEIMSG
+271 TYDSETHTEVMSG

-294 YTVVGIYERPTFE
+294 YTVVGIYERPAFE
-307 DYSAPGYTALTAADT
+307 DYSAPGYTALTAADP
-322 KSADQSLIH
+322 KSADQSPIH
-331 CYFKMHKPAGVY
+331 CYFKLHKPAGVY
-343 DFMKEMGYTQEHR
+343 DFMKAMGYTQEYR

-405 VSERTRQF
+405 VSERTKQF
-413 GLLSSVGATRKQLR
+413 GLLSSVGATKKQLR

-433 ALAVSIVGIPL
+433 ALTVSAVGIPL

-460 GDKFFSIVRVDI
+460 GDKFSSIVRADI

-527 RTSKLAYKLFGLPGV
+527 RTSKLAYKLFGLPSV

-607 PDELLELLF
+607 PDALLELLF
-616 SEPNVTGG
+616 SEQNVTGG

-637 REYVTAMYADRFADF
+637 REYVTAMFADRFADF

-658 AAPKDFSISGYLY
+658 ATPKELSISGYLY

-694 RDKPLG
+694 REKPLG
-700 IALDR
+700 LALDR

-716 VTLDSLQ
+716 VTLDTLK

-807 SMLESV
+807 SMIESV

-834 AASFENLATML
+834 AASFENLATVL

-923 NYECLLYGSKAL
+923 NCECLLYGSKAL

-952 VTTAYETSFHLPWA
+952 ITTAYETSFHLPWA

-979 FATMMYSMSK
+979 FATMMYAMRK

>member
-1 MIKILLVE
+1 MNVFNKVTLESLKKNRTRTIVT
-9 DDKIIVASLSEYLN
+9 IIGIMLS
-23 SEGYLVRSVSGQTA
+23 A
-37 AMKLLA
+37 AMICA
-43 EEKADLVLLDVS
+43 STTLVS
-55 LAEGNGFAACRAIK
+55 
-69 AEFDIPVI
+69 
-77 FLTASGDEFST
+77 SM
-88 VTGFDLGADDYI
+88 
-100 PKPFRPRELISR
+100 
-112 IRNVLRLTGSMGK
+112 RNFVLRCAIHID
-125 TVKLGDVVVD
+125 GDW
-135 TEKGTAVK
+135 
-143 NSRDLFLSA
+143 
-152 LEYGAVYD
+152 YGAVYD

-208 GYYKTMPVHLILG
+208 GYFKTMPVHLILG

-322 KSADQSLIH
+322 KSADQAPIH
-331 CYFKMHKPAGVY
+331 CYFKLHKPAGVY
-343 DFMKEMGYTQEHR
+343 DFMKEMGYTQEYR

-460 GDKFFSIVRVDI
+460 GDKFFSIVRVAI

-499 IPSKRATGVSAVEAI
+499 IPSKRATRVSAVEAI

-607 PDELLELLF
+607 PDALLELLF

-637 REYVTAMYADRFADF
+637 REYVTAMFADRFSSF
-652 GMERED
+652 GTESED
-658 AAPKDFSISGYLY
+658 AAPKELGISGYLY

-716 VTLDSLQ
+716 VTLDTLQ

-820 QFRNTEYFLTSSDH
+820 QFRNTEYFLTSSNH

>member
-1 MIKILLVE
+1 MNVFNKVTLESLKKNRTRTVVT
-9 DDKIIVASLSEYLN
+9 IIGIMLS
-23 SEGYLVRSVSGQTA
+23 A
-37 AMKLLA
+37 AMTCA
-43 EEKADLVLLDVS
+43 STTFVSSMQNFVLRCEIYS
-55 LAEGNGFAACRAIK
+55 
-69 AEFDIPVI
+69 
-77 FLTASGDEFST
+77 SGDWH
-88 VTGFDLGADDYI
+88 
-100 PKPFRPRELISR
+100 
-112 IRNVLRLTGSMGK
+112 
-125 TVKLGDVVVD
+125 
-135 TEKGTAVK
+135 
-143 NSRDLFLSA
+143 
-152 LEYGAVYD
+152 GAVYD
-160 AAYKDYEDIRDSDRV
+160 AAYKDYEDIRDSGKV

-208 GYYKTMPVHLILG
+208 GYFETMPVHLILG

-246 GDTVTLDV
+246 GDTVTLNV
-254 GDRTLDGRRL
+254 GNRTLDGRRL
-264 GQDTPVY
+264 GQGTPVY
-271 TYDSETQVEIMSG
+271 TYDSETQVEVMSG

-294 YTVVGIYERPTFE
+294 YTVVGIYERPAFE
-307 DYSAPGYTALTAADT
+307 DYSAPGYTALTAADPR
-322 KSADQSLIH
+322 SAEQSLIH
-331 CYFKMHKPAGVY
+331 CYFKLHKPAGVY
-343 DFMKEMGYTQEHR
+343 DFMKEMGYTQEYS
-356 YAYNTKVLLYSGT
+356 YAYNTTVLLYSGT

-405 VSERTRQF
+405 VSERTKQF

-460 GDKFFSIVRVDI
+460 GDKFSSIVRADI
-472 PMRLCVSWQ
+472 PMRICVSWQ

-499 IPSKRATGVSAVEAI
+499 IPSKRATSVSAVEAI

-601 ASAAMT
+601 ASSTMT
-607 PDELLELLF
+607 PDALLELLF
-616 SEPNVTGG
+616 SEQNVTGG

-637 REYVTAMYADRFADF
+637 REYVTAMFADRFADF
-652 GMERED
+652 GMESED
-658 AAPKDFSISGYLY
+658 AAPKELGISGYLY

-705 NIELDRRLEKY
+705 NIEFDRRLEKY
-716 VTLDSLQ
+716 VTLDTLQ
-723 GDGCVIEGLYYV
+723 GDGCMIEGLYYV

-758 NRDNENDIIEL
+758 NRDNESDIIEL
-769 PYEESFAKYTLR
+769 PYGESFAKYTLR

-795 STPVAINMIYPY
+795 STPVAFNMIYPY

-820 QFRNTEYFLTSSDH
+820 QFRNTEYFLTSSNH
-834 AASFENLATML
+834 TASFEKLATML

-898 ISLRRREFAM
+898 ISLRCREFAM

-935 LLGLPVSCGITY
+935 FLGLPVSCGITY

-952 VTTAYETSFHLPWA
+952 VTTAYEASFHLPWA

>member
-1 MIKILLVE
+1 MNVFSKVTLESLKKNRTRTVVT
-9 DDKIIVASLSEYLN
+9 IIGIMLS
-23 SEGYLVRSVSGQTA
+23 A
-37 AMKLLA
+37 AMICA
-43 EEKADLVLLDVS
+43 STTFVSSMQNFVLRCEIYS
-55 LAEGNGFAACRAIK
+55 
-69 AEFDIPVI
+69 
-77 FLTASGDEFST
+77 SGDWH
-88 VTGFDLGADDYI
+88 
-100 PKPFRPRELISR
+100 
-112 IRNVLRLTGSMGK
+112 
-125 TVKLGDVVVD
+125 
-135 TEKGTAVK
+135 
-143 NSRDLFLSA
+143 
-152 LEYGAVYD
+152 GAVYD
-160 AAYKDYEDIRDSDRV
+160 AAYKDYEDIRDSGKV

-183 LGYAKIDSANER
+183 LGYAKIGSANEY
-195 KPYLYVLGGDVAS
+195 KPYLYVLGGDAAS
-208 GYYKTMPVHLILG
+208 GYFETMPVHLLLG

-241 VNYKL
+241 VNYTL
-246 GDTVTLDV
+246 GDTVTLEV
-254 GDRTLDGRRL
+254 GDRTLDGKRL

-271 TYDSETQVEIMSG
+271 TYDSETHTEVMSG

-294 YTVVGIYERPTFE
+294 YTVVGIYERPAFE
-307 DYSAPGYTALTAADT
+307 DYSAPGYTALTAADP
-322 KSADQSLIH
+322 KSADQSPIH
-331 CYFKMHKPAGVY
+331 CYFKLHKPAGVY
-343 DFMKEMGYTQEHR
+343 DFMKAMGYTQEYR

-405 VSERTRQF
+405 VSERTKQF
-413 GLLSSVGATRKQLR
+413 GLLSSVGATKKQLR

-433 ALAVSIVGIPL
+433 ALTVSAVGIPL

-460 GDKFFSIVRVDI
+460 GDKFSSIVRADI

-499 IPSKRATGVSAVEAI
+499 IPSKRATRVSAVEAI

-527 RTSKLAYKLFGLPGV
+527 RTSKLAYKLFGLPSV

-607 PDELLELLF
+607 PDALLELLF
-616 SEPNVTGG
+616 SEQNVTGG

-637 REYVTAMYADRFADF
+637 REYVTAMFADRFADF

-658 AAPKDFSISGYLY
+658 ATPKELSISGYLY

-694 RDKPLG
+694 REKPLG
-700 IALDR
+700 LALDR

-716 VTLDSLQ
+716 VTLDTLK

-807 SMLESV
+807 SMIESV

-834 AASFENLATML
+834 AASFENLATVL

-923 NYECLLYGSKAL
+923 NCECLLYGSKAL

-979 FATMMYSMSK
+979 FATMMYAMRK

>member
-1 MIKILLVE
+1 MNVFNKVTLESLKKNRTRTVVT
-9 DDKIIVASLSEYLN
+9 IIGIMLS
-23 SEGYLVRSVSGQTA
+23 A
-37 AMKLLA
+37 AMICA
-43 EEKADLVLLDVS
+43 STTFVSSMQNFVLRCEIYS
-55 LAEGNGFAACRAIK
+55 
-69 AEFDIPVI
+69 
-77 FLTASGDEFST
+77 SGDWH
-88 VTGFDLGADDYI
+88 
-100 PKPFRPRELISR
+100 
-112 IRNVLRLTGSMGK
+112 
-125 TVKLGDVVVD
+125 
-135 TEKGTAVK
+135 
-143 NSRDLFLSA
+143 
-152 LEYGAVYD
+152 GAVYD
-160 AAYKDYEDIRDSDRV
+160 AAYKDYEDIRDSGKV

-183 LGYAKIDSANER
+183 LGYAKIGSANEY
-195 KPYLYVLGGDVAS
+195 KPYLYVLGGDAAS
-208 GYYKTMPVHLILG
+208 GYFETMPVHLLLG

-241 VNYKL
+241 VNYTL
-246 GDTVTLDV
+246 GDTVTLEV
-254 GDRTLDGRRL
+254 GDRTLDGKRL

-271 TYDSETQVEIMSG
+271 TYDSETHTEVMSG

-307 DYSAPGYTALTAADT
+307 DYAAPGYTALTAADT
-322 KSADQSLIH
+322 KSADQSPIH
-331 CYFKMHKPAGVY
+331 CYFKLHKPAGVY
-343 DFMKEMGYTQEHR
+343 DFMKEMGYTQEYS

-405 VSERTRQF
+405 VSERTKQF
-413 GLLSSVGATRKQLR
+413 GLLSSVGATKKQLR

-433 ALAVSIVGIPL
+433 ALAVSAVGIPL

-460 GDKFFSIVRVDI
+460 GDKFSSIVRADI

-527 RTSKLAYKLFGLPGV
+527 RTSKLAYRLFGLPGV

-577 YMMESAEGGLASDQF
+577 YMTESAEGGLASDQF

-607 PDELLELLF
+607 PDALLELLF
-616 SEPNVTGG
+616 SEQNVTGG

-637 REYVTAMYADRFADF
+637 REYVTAMFADRFADF

-658 AAPKDFSISGYLY
+658 ATPKELGISGYLY
-671 FVADAEFNRLL
+671 FVADAEFNKLL
-682 EKYNLKEADYYD
+682 EKYNLKEADYYN

-716 VTLDSLQ
+716 VTLDTLK

-753 VVLYQ
+753 VILYQ

-795 STPVAINMIYPY
+795 ITPVAINMIYPY

-813 VPEAALN
+813 VPKAALN
-820 QFRNTEYFLTSSDH
+820 QFRNTEYFLTSSNH
-834 AASFENLATML
+834 TASFENLATVL

-979 FATMMYSMSK
+979 FATMMYSMNK
-989 VKKDNP
+989 VKKDDP

>member
-1 MIKILLVE
+1 MNVFNKVTLESLKKNRTRTVVT
-9 DDKIIVASLSEYLN
+9 IIGIMLS
-23 SEGYLVRSVSGQTA
+23 A
-37 AMKLLA
+37 AMICA
-43 EEKADLVLLDVS
+43 STTFVSSMQNFVLRC
-55 LAEGNGFAACRAIK
+55 EIYR
-69 AEFDIPVI
+69 
-77 FLTASGDEFST
+77 SGDWH
-88 VTGFDLGADDYI
+88 
-100 PKPFRPRELISR
+100 
-112 IRNVLRLTGSMGK
+112 
-125 TVKLGDVVVD
+125 
-135 TEKGTAVK
+135 
-143 NSRDLFLSA
+143 
-152 LEYGAVYD
+152 GAVYD
-160 AAYKDYEDIRDSDRV
+160 AAYKDYEDIRDSGKV
-175 SSAAYAQV
+175 SSSAYAQV

-208 GYYKTMPVHLILG
+208 GFFETMPVHLILG
-221 TLPKDSTEIILP
+221 TLPKDPTEIILP

-241 VNYKL
+241 VNYTL

-254 GDRTLDGRRL
+254 GDRTLDGKKL
-264 GQDTPVY
+264 GQDTPLY
-271 TYDSETQVEIMSG
+271 AYDSETHTEVVSG
-284 ERLENTEPRT
+284 ESLENTEPRT
-294 YTVVGIYERPTFE
+294 YTVVGIYERPAFE
-307 DYSAPGYTALTAADT
+307 DYAAPGYTALTAADP
-322 KSADQSLIH
+322 KSADQAPIH
-331 CYFKMHKPAGVY
+331 CYFKLHKPAGVY
-343 DFMKEMGYTQEHR
+343 DFMKETGYTQEYS
-356 YAYNTKVLLYSGT
+356 YAYNTKVLLYSG
-369 APFDSFLTAFYSLAA
+369 AARFDSFLTAFYSLAA

-433 ALAVSIVGIPL
+433 ALTVSAVGIPL
-444 GILVGIGGIGI
+444 GILVGVGGIGI

-460 GDKFFSIVRVDI
+460 GDKFSSIVRVDI
-472 PMRLCVSWQ
+472 PVRLCVSWQ

-487 VIALVTVLISAW
+487 AIALITVLISAW

-601 ASAAMT
+601 ASSAMT
-607 PDELLELLF
+607 PDALLELLF
-616 SEPNVTGG
+616 SEQNVTGG

-658 AAPKDFSISGYLY
+658 AAPKDLSISGYLY
-671 FVADAEFNRLL
+671 FVADAEFNKLL

-716 VTLDSLQ
+716 VTLDTLK

-735 EIDGYYRKDSRI
+735 EIDGYYRIDSRI

-758 NRDNENDIIEL
+758 NRDNESDIIEL

-820 QFRNTEYFLTSSDH
+820 QFRNTEYFLTSSNH
-834 AASFENLATML
+834 TASFENLATVL

-862 ETNRNVVTIIRVFAY
+862 ETNRNVITIIRVFAY

>member
-1 MIKILLVE
+1 MNVFNKVTLESLKKNRTRTIVT
-9 DDKIIVASLSEYLN
+9 IIGIMLS
-23 SEGYLVRSVSGQTA
+23 A
-37 AMKLLA
+37 AMVCA
-43 EEKADLVLLDVS
+43 STTLVS
-55 LAEGNGFAACRAIK
+55 SMQNF
-69 AEFDIPVI
+69 
-77 FLTASGDEFST
+77 
-88 VTGFDLGADDYI
+88 
-100 PKPFRPRELISR
+100 
-112 IRNVLRLTGSMGK
+112 VLRCAIHID
-125 TVKLGDVVVD
+125 GDW
-135 TEKGTAVK
+135 
-143 NSRDLFLSA
+143 
-152 LEYGAVYD
+152 YGAVYD

-195 KPYLYVLGGDVAS
+195 KPYLYVLGGDAAS
-208 GYYKTMPVHLILG
+208 GYFKTMPVHLILG

-331 CYFKMHKPAGVY
+331 CYFKLHKPAGVY
-343 DFMKEMGYTQEHR
+343 DFMKEMGYTQEYR

-499 IPSKRATGVSAVEAI
+499 IPSKRATRVSAVEAI

-566 VLFVSAAAFTD
+566 VLFVSATAFTD
-577 YMMESAEGGLASDQF
+577 FMTESIEGGLASDAF
-592 DLIYAAESD
+592 DLTYEAKLEESD
-601 ASAAMT
+601 TMT
-607 PDELLELLF
+607 PDELQELFL
-616 SEPNVTGG
+616 SEQHVTGG
-624 TYTKKQFL
+624 AYVKKRFM
-632 QGDIS
+632 QGEIA
-637 REYVTAMYADRFADF
+637 REYVTDTYVDRFADF
-652 GMERED
+652 GRED
-658 AAPKDFSISGYLY
+658 KEANPKTVGISGYLH
-671 FVADAEFNRLL
+671 FVADAEFNKLL
-682 EKYNLKEADYYD
+682 KKYNLKEADYYD
-694 RDKPLG
+694 KKNPLG
-700 IALDR
+700 IALDKSVR
-705 NIELDRRLEKY
+705 LDHQAGKY
-716 VTLDSLQ
+716 VTLDTLV
-723 GDGCVIEGLYYV
+723 GDRCVIEGFYYA
-735 EIDGYYRKDSRI
+735 EIDGYYRADFRT
-747 DENGNK
+747 DESGREF
-753 VVLYQ
+753 VIYQ
-758 NRDNENDIIEL
+758 RYGNENDTIEI
-769 PYEESFAKYTLR
+769 PYEESFAEHAYTLR

-787 EAPFFVSR
+787 EAPFYISR
-795 STPVAINMIYPY
+795 STPVSLHMIYPY

-813 VPEAALN
+813 IPKAALN
-820 QFRNTEYFLTSSDH
+820 NFRNTEFFLTSDNH
-834 AASFENLATML
+834 TASFENLATVL

-952 VTTAYETSFHLPWA
+952 VTMAYETSFHLPWA
-966 AIGIAVLSVFLVV
+966 AIGIAVLNVFLVV

>member
-1 MIKILLVE
+1 MNVFSKVTLESLKKNRTRTVVT
-9 DDKIIVASLSEYLN
+9 IIGTMLS
-23 SEGYLVRSVSGQTA
+23 A
-37 AMKLLA
+37 AMICA
-43 EEKADLVLLDVS
+43 STTLVSSMQNFVLRCEIYS
-55 LAEGNGFAACRAIK
+55 
-69 AEFDIPVI
+69 
-77 FLTASGDEFST
+77 SGDWH
-88 VTGFDLGADDYI
+88 
-100 PKPFRPRELISR
+100 
-112 IRNVLRLTGSMGK
+112 
-125 TVKLGDVVVD
+125 
-135 TEKGTAVK
+135 
-143 NSRDLFLSA
+143 
-152 LEYGAVYD
+152 GAVYD

-195 KPYLYVLGGDVAS
+195 KPYLYILGGDAAS
-208 GYYKTMPVHLILG
+208 GYFETMPVHLLLG
-221 TLPKDSTEIILP
+221 TLPKDPTEIILP

-241 VNYKL
+241 VNYTL

-264 GQDTPVY
+264 GQDTPIY
-271 TYDSETQVEIMSG
+271 AYDSETHTEVVSG

-294 YTVVGIYERPTFE
+294 YTVVGIYERPAFE
-307 DYSAPGYTALTAADT
+307 DYAAPGYTALTAANT
-322 KSADQSLIH
+322 KSAEQSPIH
-331 CYFKMHKPAGVY
+331 CYFKLHKPAGVY
-343 DFMKEMGYTQEHR
+343 DFMKEMGYTQEYR
-356 YAYNTKVLLYSGT
+356 YAYNTKVLLYSG
-369 APFDSFLTAFYSLAA
+369 AARFDSFLTAFYSLAA

-433 ALAVSIVGIPL
+433 ALTVSAVGIPL

-460 GDKFFSIVRVDI
+460 GDKFSSLVRADI
-472 PMRLCVSWQ
+472 PMRICVSWQ

-514 RQSMD
+514 RRSMD
-519 IKVSGRPV
+519 IKASGRPV

-607 PDELLELLF
+607 PDALLELLF
-616 SEPNVTGG
+616 SEQNVTGG

-632 QGDIS
+632 QGAIS
-637 REYVTAMYADRFADF
+637 REYVTAMFADRFADF

-658 AAPKDFSISGYLY
+658 AAPKELSISGYLY

-694 RDKPLG
+694 RDNPLG

-820 QFRNTEYFLTSSDH
+820 QFRNTEYFLTSSNH
-834 AASFENLATML
+834 TASFENLAPVL

-862 ETNRNVVTIIRVFAY
+862 ETDRNVVTIIRVFAY

-935 LLGLPVSCGITY
+935 LLGLPISCGITY

>member
-1 MIKILLVE
+1 M
-9 DDKIIVASLSEYLN
+9 
-23 SEGYLVRSVSGQTA
+23 
-37 AMKLLA
+37 
-43 EEKADLVLLDVS
+43 
-55 LAEGNGFAACRAIK
+55 
-69 AEFDIPVI
+69 
-77 FLTASGDEFST
+77 
-88 VTGFDLGADDYI
+88 
-100 PKPFRPRELISR
+100 
-112 IRNVLRLTGSMGK
+112 
-125 TVKLGDVVVD
+125 
-135 TEKGTAVK
+135 
-143 NSRDLFLSA
+143 
-152 LEYGAVYD
+152 
-160 AAYKDYEDIRDSDRV
+160 
-175 SSAAYAQV
+175 
-183 LGYAKIDSANER
+183 
-195 KPYLYVLGGDVAS
+195 AS
-208 GYYKTMPVHLILG
+208 GYFKTMPVHLILG

-322 KSADQSLIH
+322 KSADQSPIH
-331 CYFKMHKPAGVY
+331 CYFKLHKPAGVY
-343 DFMKEMGYTQEHR
+343 DFMKEMGYTQEYR

-499 IPSKRATGVSAVEAI
+499 IPSKRATRVSAVEAI

-601 ASAAMT
+601 ASSAMT
-607 PDELLELLF
+607 PDALLELLF
-616 SEPNVTGG
+616 SEQNVTGG

-637 REYVTAMYADRFADF
+637 REYVTAMFADRFADF

-658 AAPKDFSISGYLY
+658 AAPKNLSISGYLY

-694 RDKPLG
+694 RDNPLG

-716 VTLDSLQ
+716 VTLDTLK

-820 QFRNTEYFLTSSDH
+820 QFRNTEYFLTSSNH
-834 AASFENLATML
+834 TASFENLAPVL

-862 ETNRNVVTIIRVFAY
+862 ETNRNVVTIVRVFAY

-923 NYECLLYGSKAL
+923 NCECLLYGSKAL

-952 VTTAYETSFHLPWA
+952 VTTAYETFFHLPWA

-979 FATMMYSMSK
+979 FATMIYAMRK
-989 VKKDNP
+989 AKKDNP

>member
-1 MIKILLVE
+1 MNVFNKVTLESLKKNRTRTIVT
-9 DDKIIVASLSEYLN
+9 IIGIMLS
-23 SEGYLVRSVSGQTA
+23 A
-37 AMKLLA
+37 AMICA
-43 EEKADLVLLDVS
+43 STTLVSSMQNFVLRCEIYS
-55 LAEGNGFAACRAIK
+55 
-69 AEFDIPVI
+69 
-77 FLTASGDEFST
+77 SGDWH
-88 VTGFDLGADDYI
+88 GAI
-100 PKPFRPRELISR
+100 
-112 IRNVLRLTGSMGK
+112 
-125 TVKLGDVVVD
+125 
-135 TEKGTAVK
+135 
-143 NSRDLFLSA
+143 
-152 LEYGAVYD
+152 YD

-208 GYYKTMPVHLILG
+208 GYFKTMPVHLILG

-246 GDTVTLDV
+246 GDTVMLDV

-322 KSADQSLIH
+322 KSADQAPIH
-331 CYFKMHKPAGVY
+331 CYFKLHKPAGVY
-343 DFMKEMGYTQEHR
+343 DFMKEMGYTQEYR

-499 IPSKRATGVSAVEAI
+499 IPSKRATRVSAVEAI

-601 ASAAMT
+601 ASSAMT
-607 PDELLELLF
+607 PDALLELLF
-616 SEPNVTGG
+616 SEQNVTGG

-637 REYVTAMYADRFADF
+637 REYVTAMFADRFADF
-652 GMERED
+652 GMESED
-658 AAPKDFSISGYLY
+658 RAPKELSISGYLY

-705 NIELDRRLEKY
+705 NIEFDRRLEKF
-716 VTLDSLQ
+716 VTLDTLK

-747 DENGNK
+747 NENGNK

-834 AASFENLATML
+834 TASFGNLATVL

>member
-1 MIKILLVE
+1 MNVFNKVTLESLKKNRTRTIVT
-9 DDKIIVASLSEYLN
+9 IIGIMLS
-23 SEGYLVRSVSGQTA
+23 A
-37 AMKLLA
+37 AMICA
-43 EEKADLVLLDVS
+43 STTFVSSMQNFVLRCEIYS
-55 LAEGNGFAACRAIK
+55 
-69 AEFDIPVI
+69 
-77 FLTASGDEFST
+77 SGDWH
-88 VTGFDLGADDYI
+88 
-100 PKPFRPRELISR
+100 
-112 IRNVLRLTGSMGK
+112 
-125 TVKLGDVVVD
+125 
-135 TEKGTAVK
+135 
-143 NSRDLFLSA
+143 
-152 LEYGAVYD
+152 GAVYD
-160 AAYKDYEDIRDSDRV
+160 AAYKDYEDIRDSGKV

-195 KPYLYVLGGDVAS
+195 KPYLYVLGGDAAS
-208 GYYKTMPVHLILG
+208 GYFETMPVHLLLG

-246 GDTVTLDV
+246 GDTVTLEV

-271 TYDSETQVEIMSG
+271 TYDSETHTEIMSG

-322 KSADQSLIH
+322 KSADQSPIH
-331 CYFKMHKPAGVY
+331 CYFKLHKPAGVY
-343 DFMKEMGYTQEHR
+343 DFMKEMGYTQEYR

-460 GDKFFSIVRVDI
+460 GDKFSSIVRTDI
-472 PMRLCVSWQ
+472 PMRICVSWQ
-481 AVVIAA
+481 AVLIAA
-487 VIALVTVLISAW
+487 AIALITVLISAW

-601 ASAAMT
+601 ASSAMT
-607 PDELLELLF
+607 PDALLELLF
-616 SEPNVTGG
+616 SEQNVTGG

-658 AAPKDFSISGYLY
+658 AAPKELGISGYLY

-705 NIELDRRLEKY
+705 NIGFDRRLEKY
-716 VTLDSLQ
+716 VTLDTLK

-862 ETNRNVVTIIRVFAY
+862 ETNRNVITIIRVFAY

-979 FATMMYSMSK
+979 FATMMYAMRK

>member
-1 MIKILLVE
+1 MNVFNKVTLESLEKNRTRTIVT
-9 DDKIIVASLSEYLN
+9 IIGIMLS
-23 SEGYLVRSVSGQTA
+23 A
-37 AMKLLA
+37 AMICA
-43 EEKADLVLLDVS
+43 STTLVS
-55 LAEGNGFAACRAIK
+55 SMQNF
-69 AEFDIPVI
+69 
-77 FLTASGDEFST
+77 
-88 VTGFDLGADDYI
+88 
-100 PKPFRPRELISR
+100 
-112 IRNVLRLTGSMGK
+112 VLRCAIHID
-125 TVKLGDVVVD
+125 GDW
-135 TEKGTAVK
+135 
-143 NSRDLFLSA
+143 
-152 LEYGAVYD
+152 YGAVYD

-208 GYYKTMPVHLILG
+208 GYFKTMPVHLILG

-271 TYDSETQVEIMSG
+271 TYDSETQVDVMSG
-284 ERLENTEPRT
+284 ERLKNTEPRT

-322 KSADQSLIH
+322 KSADQAPIH
-331 CYFKMHKPAGVY
+331 CYFKLHKPAGVY
-343 DFMKEMGYTQEHR
+343 DFMKEMGYTQEYR

-413 GLLSSVGATRKQLR
+413 GLLSSVGATRKQLL

-460 GDKFFSIVRVDI
+460 GDKFFSIVRVAI

-499 IPSKRATGVSAVEAI
+499 IPSKRATRVSAVEAI

-607 PDELLELLF
+607 PDALLELLF

-637 REYVTAMYADRFADF
+637 REYVTAMFADRFSSF
-652 GMERED
+652 GTESED
-658 AAPKDFSISGYLY
+658 AAPKELGISGYLY

-716 VTLDSLQ
+716 VTLDTLQ

-834 AASFENLATML
+834 TASFENLATVL

-877 GFIVLISLIAAA
+877 GFIVLISLIAVA

>member
-1 MIKILLVE
+1 MNVFSKVTLESLKKNRTRTVVT
-9 DDKIIVASLSEYLN
+9 IIGIMLS
-23 SEGYLVRSVSGQTA
+23 A
-37 AMKLLA
+37 AMICA
-43 EEKADLVLLDVS
+43 STTFVSSMQNFVLRCEIYS
-55 LAEGNGFAACRAIK
+55 
-69 AEFDIPVI
+69 
-77 FLTASGDEFST
+77 SGDWH
-88 VTGFDLGADDYI
+88 
-100 PKPFRPRELISR
+100 
-112 IRNVLRLTGSMGK
+112 
-125 TVKLGDVVVD
+125 
-135 TEKGTAVK
+135 
-143 NSRDLFLSA
+143 
-152 LEYGAVYD
+152 GAVYD
-160 AAYKDYEDIRDSDRV
+160 AAYKDYEDIRDSGKV

-183 LGYAKIDSANER
+183 LGYAKIGSANEY
-195 KPYLYVLGGDVAS
+195 KPYLYVLGGDAAS
-208 GYYKTMPVHLILG
+208 GYFETMPVHLLLG

-241 VNYKL
+241 VNYTL
-246 GDTVTLDV
+246 GDTVTLEV
-254 GDRTLDGRRL
+254 GDRTLDGKRL

-271 TYDSETQVEIMSG
+271 TYDSETHTEVMSG

-294 YTVVGIYERPTFE
+294 YTVVGIYERPAFE
-307 DYSAPGYTALTAADT
+307 DYSAPGYTALTAADP
-322 KSADQSLIH
+322 KSADQSPIH
-331 CYFKMHKPAGVY
+331 CYFKLHKPAGVY
-343 DFMKEMGYTQEHR
+343 DFMKAMGYTQEYR

-405 VSERTRQF
+405 VSERTKQF
-413 GLLSSVGATRKQLR
+413 GLLSSVGATKKQLR

-433 ALAVSIVGIPL
+433 ALTVSAVGIPL

-460 GDKFFSIVRVDI
+460 GDKFSSIVRADI

-527 RTSKLAYKLFGLPGV
+527 RTSKLAYKLFGLPSV

-607 PDELLELLF
+607 PDALLELLF
-616 SEPNVTGG
+616 SEQNVTGG

-637 REYVTAMYADRFADF
+637 REYVTAMFADRFADF

-658 AAPKDFSISGYLY
+658 ATPKELSISGYLY

-694 RDKPLG
+694 REKPLG
-700 IALDR
+700 LALDR

-716 VTLDSLQ
+716 VTLDTLK

-834 AASFENLATML
+834 AASFENLATVL

-908 LKSVGMTQKGFRRMM
+908 LKSVGMTQEGFRRMM
-923 NYECLLYGSKAL
+923 NCECLLYGSKAL

-952 VTTAYETSFHLPWA
+952 ITTAYETSFHLPWA

-979 FATMMYSMSK
+979 FATMMYAMRK

>member
-1 MIKILLVE
+1 MNVFSKVTLESLKKNRTRTVVT
-9 DDKIIVASLSEYLN
+9 IIGIMLS
-23 SEGYLVRSVSGQTA
+23 A
-37 AMKLLA
+37 AMICA
-43 EEKADLVLLDVS
+43 STTFVSSMQNFVLRCEIYS
-55 LAEGNGFAACRAIK
+55 
-69 AEFDIPVI
+69 
-77 FLTASGDEFST
+77 SGDWH
-88 VTGFDLGADDYI
+88 
-100 PKPFRPRELISR
+100 
-112 IRNVLRLTGSMGK
+112 
-125 TVKLGDVVVD
+125 
-135 TEKGTAVK
+135 
-143 NSRDLFLSA
+143 
-152 LEYGAVYD
+152 GAVYD
-160 AAYKDYEDIRDSDRV
+160 AAYKDYEDIRDSGKV

-183 LGYAKIDSANER
+183 LGYAKIGSANEY
-195 KPYLYVLGGDVAS
+195 KPYLYVLGGDAAS
-208 GYYKTMPVHLILG
+208 GYFETMPVHLLLG

-241 VNYKL
+241 VNYTL
-246 GDTVTLDV
+246 GDTVTLEV
-254 GDRTLDGRRL
+254 GDRTLDGKRL

-271 TYDSETQVEIMSG
+271 TYDSETHTEVMSG

-322 KSADQSLIH
+322 KSADQAPIH
-331 CYFKMHKPAGVY
+331 CYFKLHKPAGVY
-343 DFMKEMGYTQEHR
+343 DFMKEMGYTQEYR

-433 ALAVSIVGIPL
+433 ALTVSAVGIPL

-460 GDKFFSIVRVDI
+460 GDKFSSIVRADI
-472 PMRLCVSWQ
+472 PMRICVSWQ

-499 IPSKRATGVSAVEAI
+499 IPSKRATRVSAVEAI

-607 PDELLELLF
+607 PDALLELLF
-616 SEPNVTGG
+616 SDQNVTGG

-637 REYVTAMYADRFADF
+637 REYVTTMFADRFSNF
-652 GMERED
+652 GMESED
-658 AAPKDFSISGYLY
+658 RAPKELGISGYLY

-716 VTLDSLQ
+716 VTLDTLK

-758 NRDNENDIIEL
+758 NRDNESDIIEL

-850 SSRQLFDYAANA
+850 SSRQLFDYAANV
-862 ETNRNVVTIIRVFAY
+862 ETNRNVITIIRVFAY

-923 NYECLLYGSKAL
+923 NCECLLYGSKAL

-979 FATMMYSMSK
+979 FATMMYAMRK